1 MQNPDS
7 KFRHIQR
14 RKRIDRFFQ
23 MVLFTGTV
31 ATCVKAIMTLFAWIN
46 IGVMKMG
53 LKRLF

>member
-23 MVLFTGTV
+23 LVLFTGTI
-31 ATCVKAIMTLFAWIN
+31 ATCVKAVMTLFAWITF
-46 IGVMKMG
+46 GVMKMG